1 MTQGGGNDEEPGND
15 ERNRWKIENQR
26 DKIVWA
32 MGKKRRTKEQKIIAR
47 LRRELG
53 KRNATSVKTETTIWD
68 RKAANTIT
76 QNATENLEKSV
87 NKKVSEKLLLS
98 YEPELIK
105 KDIRRSLILSLFF
118 VGLIAILKLAFHF

>member
-1 MTQGGGNDEEPGND
+1 
-15 ERNRWKIENQR
+15 
-26 DKIVWA
+26 
-32 MGKKRRTKEQKIIAR
+32 MGKKRRTREQKIIAR

-53 KRNATSVKTETTIWD
+53 KRNASSVKTETTIWD
-68 RKAANTIT
+68 RKAVNTIT